1 MATSTLLSNPHVL
14 IGAVN
19 MSDQC
24 TAANFSIDYAQL
36 TATAFGSV
44 DNTYVKGLGDHS
56 LTLSFYGS
64 FAASE
69 TWATLKSLVGTTA
82 TIIVSPEAPT
92 TPGTYSAT
100 NPGLTLTGT
109 FLASLPINFALG
121 ELNTMDVVFT
131 GGVYSVDES

>member
-14 IGAVN
+14 INSVN

-36 TATAFGSV
+36 TATAFGDV
-44 DNTYVKGLGDHS
+44 DNKYVKGLGDHS
-56 LTLSFYGS
+56 VTLSFYGS
-64 FAASE
+64 FAATE
-69 TWATLKSLVGTTA
+69 TWATLNGLVGTTT
-82 TIIVSPEAPT
+82 TIIVSPEAPA

-100 NPGLTLTGT
+100 NPGMTLTGT
-109 FLASLPINFALG
+109 FLASLPVNFALG

-131 GGVYSVDES
+131 GGVYTLDVS

>member
-1 MATSTLLSNPHVL
+1 MATSTILSNPDV
-14 IGAVN
+14 IINSVN

-36 TATAFGSV
+36 TASAFGDV
-44 DNTYVKGLGDHS
+44 DNKYVKGLGDHS

-64 FAASE
+64 FAATE
-69 TWATLKSLVGTTA
+69 TWATLSTLVGTT
-82 TIIVSPEAPT
+82 TTVIVSPTTPA

-109 FLASLPINFALG
+109 FLASLPVNFALG

-131 GGVYSVDES
+131 GGVYTVDVS

>member
-1 MATSTLLSNPHVL
+1 MATSTLLSNPHV
-14 IGAVN
+14 IINSVD

-36 TATAFGSV
+36 TATAFGGV
-44 DNTYVKGLGDHS
+44 DNVYVKGLGDHS

-69 TWATLKSLVGTTA
+69 TWATLNHLVGTTF
-82 TIIVSPEAPT
+82 TVIVSPSAPA

-100 NPGLTLTGT
+100 NPGMTLTGT
-109 FLASLPINFALG
+109 FLASLPVNFALG
-121 ELNTMDVVFT
+121 ELNTMDIVCT
-131 GGVYSVDES
+131 GGVYSLDES